1 MAAGA
6 TPRLMRTLNE
16 RTLLGHLR
24 RAGPTSRAQLARDTG
39 LSKPTV
45 SLALSNLERAGLVR
59 SVGHLPSS
67 RGRAAV
73 LYEPD
78 PTAAH
83 AVGIDIGRDW
93 IRVAAADLSG

>member
-39 LSKPTV
+39 LSQPTV
-45 SLALSNLERAGLVR
+45 SLAL
-59 SVGHLPSS
+59 GHLARAPRACPTDRPPARGPPRREPAS
-67 RGRAAV
+67 RARRAAF
-73 LYEPD
+73 LRR
-78 PTAAH
+78 
-83 AVGIDIGRDW
+83 VGGPPASTSP
-93 IRVAAADLSG
+93 IRP